1 MIYLRKNSTDFS
13 PALCRT
19 GKSFQI
25 CEIFGAGLL
34 CRGLQLVNP
43 LINSLIW
50 TKPVIEADPRVIM
63 VMIEIDDDDADN
75 LDQHNFKP
83 HLRVIMGLMM
93 MLIMTW
99 SKLCRSLN

>member
-63 VMIEIDDDDADN
+63 VMIEMDDDDADN

-83 HLRVIMGLMM
+83 HPRVIMGLVM
-93 MLIMTW
+93 MLMMTW
-99 SKLCRSLN
+99 SKLCRGLN